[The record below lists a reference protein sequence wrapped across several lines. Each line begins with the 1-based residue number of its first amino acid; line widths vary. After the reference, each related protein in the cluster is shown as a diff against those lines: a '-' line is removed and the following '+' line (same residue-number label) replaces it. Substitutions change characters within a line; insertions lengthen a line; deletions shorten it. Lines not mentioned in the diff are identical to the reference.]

1 MKANVKVAAMNIAYD
16 ETGTVVG
23 YEITPDNYQEED
35 LMHERAM
42 HWADVFSFNLEYVAG
57 IRVEKTSIRFHMSAL
72 HGPHSTAHLF
82 AVIKS

>member
-1 MKANVKVAAMNIAYD
+1 MNTAFD
-16 ETGTVVG
+16 EKGLVVG

-42 HWADVFSFNLEYVAG
+42 HWADVFGFDLELVAG
-57 IRVEKTSIRFHMSAL
+57 IRVEIRSIRFHMSL
-72 HGPHSTAHLF
+72 LKGPHTTAHLY